1 MIPNVEKLEK
11 LKMLEESFEDFVKKE
26 DVNASRQMKIS
37 ISRTLK
43 SYKDNKVSKFDL
55 N

>member
-11 LKMLEESFEDFVKKE
+11 LKMLEESFEEFIKSE
-26 DVNASRQMKIS
+26 NFNASRQMKIS
-37 ISRTLK
+37 ISKTLK
-43 SYKDNKVSKFDL
+43 SYKDNKISKFDL